1 MKQNHIITRKST
13 QVHVLPGLQ
22 ENILKALATYKYLT
36 VSQFLMLKI
45 GIRNRVYEA
54 IRTLYEYGFVKYA
67 EYGSYIRNH
76 GKAERI
82 HYLTPK
88 GAKFLVDHTP
98 NLHFDDIRYPKSTTL
113 FTHDYHHRVSSI
125 NTQISVMKW
134 IKQANFELVRYANYF
149 DVTGSRR
156 THKTNPSHAITRIE
170 FGNDFFLDPDG
181 ILIYENHE
189 QKPKII
195 LIETYNGHDTKRTV
209 GQLRKHS
216 YAVKHGLAAKKYD
229 IHAPTRVC
237 STFETKEAM
246 KSVIDRLKD
255 DEYFQ
260 FKNIELY
267 FYFALADDVIN
278 DFDTAFIDLSGTRRR
293 MTDLSVIT

>member
-1 MKQNHIITRKST
+1 MKQQQNITRKST
-13 QVHVLPGLQ
+13 QIHVLPGLQ

-36 VSQFLMLKI
+36 ISQFLMLNI
-45 GIRNRVYEA
+45 GIRNRIYEA
-54 IRTLYEYGFVKYA
+54 IKTLHGYGFIRYA
-67 EYGSYIRNH
+67 EFVSYIRHN
-76 GKAERI
+76 GKVQRV
-82 HYLTPK
+82 HYLTPR
-88 GAKFLVDHTP
+88 GAKFLIDNTP
-98 NLHFDDIRYPKSTTL
+98 NLHYDDVRYPKSTIL
-113 FTHDYHHRVSSI
+113 FTHDYYHRVSSI
-125 NTQISVMKW
+125 NTQISAMKW
-134 IKQANFELVRYANYF
+134 IQQSNFSLVRYVNYF

-156 THKTNPSHAITRIE
+156 KHHTNPSHAITRIE
-170 FGNDFFLDPDG
+170 FGNNLFLDADA

-195 LIETYNGHDTKRTV
+195 LIETYNGDDTKRTV

-216 YAVKHGLAAKKYD
+216 YAVKHGLAAKKYN

-246 KSVIDRLKD
+246 QAVIERLKD

-267 FYFALADDVIN
+267 FYFAVADDVIT
-278 DFDTAFIDLSGTRRR
+278 DFDTAFVDLSGTRRR
-293 MTDLSVIT
+293 MKDLSVIT